1 MQGYIFLLFS
11 IAFEVFGSAMLKLS
25 AGFTAFIPSLLLVI
39 SYGISFVLF
48 VFALKTISLSIG
60 YSIWAGIGT
69 AATGIV
75 GMIFF
80 NEVLSTV
87 NKLGLLIIILG
98 VIIMN
103 LDKKEDGLGDISSRS
118 EERRV

>member
-103 LDKKEDGLGDISSRS
+103 LDKKEDGLGDISSINS
-118 EERRV
+118 